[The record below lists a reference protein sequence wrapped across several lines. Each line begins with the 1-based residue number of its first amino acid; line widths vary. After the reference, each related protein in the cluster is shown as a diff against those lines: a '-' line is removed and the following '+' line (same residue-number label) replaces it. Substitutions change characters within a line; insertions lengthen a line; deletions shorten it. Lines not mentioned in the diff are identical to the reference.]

1 MQDQQLLIEAKF
13 FKGLADKSRLTILES
28 VMDSEKTVSDI
39 VKLTKLSQSNVSN
52 HLACL
57 LECGLVTR
65 NRDGQRAYYQLSSD
79 EVKNLIAVMRT
90 IVSQHSQELFECTR
104 Y

>member
-1 MQDQQLLIEAKF
+1 MQEQQLLIEAKF

-65 NRDGQRAYYQLSSD
+65 SRDGQRAYYQLSTG